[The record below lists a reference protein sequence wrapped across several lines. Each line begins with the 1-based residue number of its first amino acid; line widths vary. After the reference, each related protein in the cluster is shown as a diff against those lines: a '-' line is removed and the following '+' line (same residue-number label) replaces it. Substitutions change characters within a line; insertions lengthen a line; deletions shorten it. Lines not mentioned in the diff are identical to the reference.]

1 MGAAEAEPCTHTHP
15 PPHCPPSSEAL
26 LMLKGEMQSGSPGLT
41 IRNQH
46 GKERERKNVITE
58 REIPL
63 LKLQNQAMTQNLV
76 QRIYSDELMQF
87 NLCRGLFVPYA
98 ASLCLFVI
106 YLGELVARLDFPKG
120 IH

>member
-1 MGAAEAEPCTHTHP
+1 M
-15 PPHCPPSSEAL
+15 
-26 LMLKGEMQSGSPGLT
+26 
-41 IRNQH
+41 IRNQR

-98 ASLCLFVI
+98 ESLCLFVI